1 LGVQIAQRRSEQ
13 RNGKAGQPPIAP
25 QIVCGYAPIDRWL
38 AVSWLPRGEVA
49 MKVLRSVLGEAPL
62 AWLLFA
68 VPVAAWL
75 HHTRPQSALLVFVLA
90 CVAIIPLAGLLGLA
104 TEKLAAR
111 VGDAIGGF
119 LNATLGNAAE
129 LIIALVALRAGML
142 DVVKA
147 SITGSIIGN
156 LLLVMGAAFVAGG
169 LRHPVQT
176 FATIGV
182 RAQVGMMALAAM
194 AILIPS
200 IVATI
205 GGGKFI
211 EQSVNF
217 SIVVSII
224 LLAVYILSLV
234 FSLKT
239 HVHLF
244 HGENDTEHEAHGEPW
259 SMSLTIGVMLVVTL
273 LIVWMSEIL
282 VGTVEHAAQALGLTN
297 LFIGVVVLA
306 VVGNAAEHSTAVLM
320 ALRNRM
326 ELAIGIAVGSTTQI
340 ALLVAPLLVLLSLV
354 MAPTPLSFAFTGV
367 EVFLVLMATFVASI
381 LLVDGRSTWFT
392 GVQLLAVYLVMAITV
407 FGVPA

>member
-1 LGVQIAQRRSEQ
+1 V
-13 RNGKAGQPPIAP
+13 
-25 QIVCGYAPIDRWL
+25 L
-38 AVSWLPRGEVA
+38 A
-49 MKVLRSVLGEAPL
+49 EAPL
-62 AWLLFA
+62 AWLLVA

-75 HHTRPQSALLVFVLA
+75 HHARPESPLLVFAMA
-90 CVAIIPLAGLLGLA
+90 CVAIVPLAGLLGVA

-111 VGDAIGGF
+111 LGEGIGGF

-156 LLLVMGAAFVAGG
+156 LLLVLGAAFLAGG
-169 LRHPVQT
+169 LRHPVQS
-176 FATIGV
+176 FATIGA
-182 RAQVGMMALAAM
+182 RAQIGMMALAAM

-200 IVATI
+200 IVAVI
-205 GGGKFI
+205 GGGRFAA
-211 EQSVNF
+211 QSVTF
-217 SIVVSII
+217 SIVVSVV
-224 LLAVYILSLV
+224 LLAVYLMSLV
-234 FSLKT
+234 FTLRT
-239 HVHLF
+239 HTHLF
-244 HGENDTEHEAHGEPW
+244 RGEVDTAENASHGAPW
-259 SMSLTIGVMLVVTL
+259 PMSLSVGVMAVVTL

-282 VGTVEHAAQALGLTN
+282 VATVEHASTSLGLSN
-297 LFIGVVVLA
+297 LFVGVVVVA

-320 ALRNRM
+320 AMRNRM
-326 ELAIGIAVGSTTQI
+326 EIAVSIAIGSSTQI

-354 MAPTPLSFAFTGV
+354 IAPAPLSLAFTGV

-381 LLVDGRSTWFT
+381 LVVDGRTTWFT